1 MDKILTIII
10 PTYNMSEYLDTCL
23 KSLIIKSNL
32 LEVLIINDGSK
43 DNSLDI
49 AKKYEKKYPHIFR
62 TIDKPNGN
70 YGSCVNRGLK
80 EATGK
85 YVKVLDADDKFNTES
100 LTNLIDI
107 ASKTDV
113 DAKFLE

>member
-49 AKKYEKKYPHIFR
+49 AKKYEKKYQGKELEF
-62 TIDKPNGN
+62 K
-70 YGSCVNRGLK
+70 LK
-80 EATGK
+80 QAMYQKGFSISE
-85 YVKVLDADDKFNTES
+85 
-100 LTNLIDI
+100 
-107 ASKTDV
+107 
-113 DAKFLE
+113 

>member
-49 AKKYEKKYPHIFR
+49 AKKYEKEYPHIFLVSLYFLSYC
-62 TIDKPNGN
+62 I
-70 YGSCVNRGLK
+70 SQMVIM
-80 EATGK
+80 
-85 YVKVLDADDKFNTES
+85 VLVSIVA
-100 LTNLIDI
+100 
-107 ASKTDV
+107 
-113 DAKFLE
+113 

>member
-23 KSLIIKSNL
+23 KSLIIESNL

-62 TIDKPNGN
+62 T
-70 YGSCVNRGLK
+70 
-80 EATGK
+80 
-85 YVKVLDADDKFNTES
+85 
-100 LTNLIDI
+100 
-107 ASKTDV
+107 
-113 DAKFLE
+113 AKWQLWFLHQSWTKRSDRKIC

>member
-49 AKKYEKKYPHIFR
+49 AKKYEKEYPHIFR

-70 YGSCVNRGLK
+70 YGSCVNL
-80 EATGK
+80 
-85 YVKVLDADDKFNTES
+85 S
-100 LTNLIDI
+100 LIHI
-107 ASKTDV
+107 
-113 DAKFLE
+113 

>member
-43 DNSLDI
+43 DNSWILQKSTKRNI
-49 AKKYEKKYPHIFR
+49 HIYSE
-62 TIDKPNGN
+62 P
-70 YGSCVNRGLK
+70 
-80 EATGK
+80 
-85 YVKVLDADDKFNTES
+85 
-100 LTNLIDI
+100 
-107 ASKTDV
+107 
-113 DAKFLE
+113 

>member
-23 KSLIIKSNL
+23 KSLIIESNL

-49 AKKYEKKYPHIFR
+49 AKKYEKKYKKKAGNGRSLPAFFVLWIF
-62 TIDKPNGN
+62 IIFI
-70 YGSCVNRGLK
+70 C
-80 EATGK
+80 
-85 YVKVLDADDKFNTES
+85 
-100 LTNLIDI
+100 
-107 ASKTDV
+107 
-113 DAKFLE
+113 